1 MFLCIRRNFLQHIHQ
16 TAFVN
21 ACTTSKEL
29 VLDLSFNHL
38 INATELQLSLSQ
50 VPYLYLLNLENNLL
64 SDIPANLFQAESQL
78 WLINMASNNISFV
91 HPDTFRY
98 ATKLLIIDMGN
109 NSISELSDSIF
120 DGLSSLLFLKLDS
133 NRLRSLP
140 QNIFRN
146 VDNLKV
152 LQMNNNQINLASH
165 QLAMPAGLQWL
176 DLSNNELTSPSIGFT
191 PLIQVNL
198 LFLSGNHFSQI
209 NNESLALF
217 PNVAMLALD
226 NCSIANVQRD
236 AFSKH
241 RLLRYLRLNDNPL
254 QFDPQEAPFEQD
266 EYRNIDFLD
275 LSNTGIS
282 SAVHLFDGALA
293 HVNNLVLRENPIL
306 ELPDQSIPSM
316 YYGQTVYSL
325 NELSM
330 SDCSLESFTPD
341 SLKYAI
347 WLRIVDFR
355 RNNLVEFEPF
365 DVSLWFTALTYDVLL
380 DDNPV
385 ECSCRMKWLKYNH
398 HYKLTYCW
406 HAVRDEFVL
415 LSTIPD
421 EEFLCKLEDDC
432 RLTDSL
438 RCACYTDDQT
448 HIGKP
453 VLLTCSNKSVDNFPA
468 NLPPS
473 VSVAYFDGNN
483 LKSLNGSRRVNFQL
497 QKLFLD
503 RNKIAHIESEA
514 FDAFPNLAVL
524 SLKENRLR
532 SIGTDWFSNLFLLD
546 ILDLSNNFLT
556 VIESGA
562 LSNLHSLVEL
572 SLRGNWLK
580 NLSDATMSELDS
592 MSQLKNLS
600 LDNNPWNCSS
610 CDNAT
615 FKHWLT
621 SHNDIIVNASY
632 ITCDNGTSIWHLPD
646 DAFTC
651 YDKRERV
658 FVKDVLAVPLSV
670 SLTFTFLAIIIVI
683 GLLLAFKYRLVVKA
697 WLYTRY
703 RWTPC
708 RHRTESDKCKCDAV
722 IVHDE
727 DDPGADRLS
736 ESIEQRLLKFEPRFQ
751 LLVHQKRC
759 LPNAN
764 RMIAI
769 AQHIDDSKRTVI
781 VINGDEFES
790 NDFMKHAFQYAY
802 DRMTKIDNRHRVIIV
817 TTNEVDLTSLCQS
830 KKLDA
835 NLRAFLTARKPLLA
849 DERWFWQKLFY
860 FMPRSGFVDCIYS
873 A

>member
-1 MFLCIRRNFLQHIHQ
+1 
-16 TAFVN
+16 
-21 ACTTSKEL
+21 
-29 VLDLSFNHL
+29 
-38 INATELQLSLSQ
+38 
-50 VPYLYLLNLENNLL
+50 
-64 SDIPANLFQAESQL
+64 
-78 WLINMASNNISFV
+78 
-91 HPDTFRY
+91 
-98 ATKLLIIDMGN
+98 MGN
-109 NSISELSDSIF
+109 NSISELSDSVF

-146 VDNLKV
+146 VDSLEV
-152 LQMNNNQINLASH
+152 LQINDNQINLASH
-165 QLAMPAGLQWL
+165 QLAMPAELVWL
-176 DLSNNELTSPSIGFT
+176 DMRNNELTSPSLGST
-191 PLIQVNL
+191 L
-198 LFLSGNHFSQI
+198 LTKVSLLLLSGNHFSEI

-217 PNVAMLALD
+217 PNVAVLALN
-226 NCSIANVQRD
+226 NCSISNVHSN

-241 RLLRYLRLNDNPL
+241 GLLSYLMLNDNPL
-254 QFDPQEAPFEQD
+254 QFDPLASPFKQD
-266 EYRNIDFLD
+266 GDRYLTFLD
-275 LSNTGIS
+275 LSNTGFS
-282 SAVHLFDGALA
+282 SAIDLFSGGLA
-293 HVNNLVLRENPIL
+293 HVNDLVLRENPII
-306 ELPDQSIPSM
+306 ELPDHRIPSM

-325 NELSM
+325 NELNM
-330 SDCSLESFTPD
+330 SDCSLESFASN

-347 WLRIVDFR
+347 SLRIADFR

-365 DVSLWFTALTYDVLL
+365 NVSLWLTALTNDVLL

-385 ECSCRMKWLKYNH
+385 ECPCRMKWLKYNH
-398 HYKLTYCW
+398 HYKLTYCR
-406 HAVRDEFVL
+406 HPVRLEFVR
-415 LSTIPD
+415 LSTISD

-432 RLTDSL
+432 WVTDSL

-453 VLLTCSNKSVDNFPA
+453 VHLTCSNKSVDNFPA
-468 NLPPS
+468 HLPPS
-473 VSVAYFDGNN
+473 VTVAYFDGNN
-483 LKSLNGSRRVNFQL
+483 LKSLNGSKRVNFQL

-503 RNKIAHIESEA
+503 RNQIAYIESEA
-514 FDAFPNLAVL
+514 IGAFPNLAFL

-532 SIGTDWFSNLFLLD
+532 SIGTDWFSNLYLLD
-546 ILDLSNNFLT
+546 FLDLSDNLLT

-580 NLSDATMSELDS
+580 NLSDTTMSELGN
-592 MSQLKNLS
+592 MSQLKKLS

-621 SHNDIIVNASY
+621 NHSDIIVNASY
-632 ITCDNGTSIWHLPD
+632 ITCDNGTSILPLPD
-646 DAFTC
+646 DAFIC

-658 FVKDVLAVPLSV
+658 FVTDVLAVPLSV
-670 SLTFTFLAIIIVI
+670 SLTFTFLAAIIVI
-683 GLLLAFKYRLVVKA
+683 GLLLAFRYRLVVKA
-697 WLYTRY
+697 WLFTRY

-708 RHRTESDKCKCDAV
+708 RHRTENDKCKCDAV

-736 ESIEQRLLKFEPRFQ
+736 ESMEQRLLKYEPRFQ

-764 RMIAI
+764 YMIAI
-769 AQHIDDSKRTVI
+769 AQQIDDSKRTVI

-817 TTNEVDLTSLCQS
+817 TTNEVDLTSLC
-830 KKLDA
+830 
-835 NLRAFLTARKPLLA
+835 
-849 DERWFWQKLFY
+849 
-860 FMPRSGFVDCIYS
+860 
-873 A
+873 